1 MGNLLPCCAAI
12 STCLQ
17 RVASPSGGFSK
28 GVQIYGKAQAT
39 LQVQGSS
46 KICKNKKKKKKA
58 RMLLKK

>member
-28 GVQIYGKAQAT
+28 GVQIYGKAQAI